1 MDRTESGIDRLGTG
15 LAVATMQWIEGLL
28 AENSAERAGGR
39 ADGRVELEIKR
50 RLVDAL
56 ASGSRCLITF
66 S

>member
-39 ADGRVELEIKR
+39 ADGRIELEIKR

-56 ASGSRCLITF
+56 ASGSGCLITCF
-66 S
+66 